1 MRSILISIFLLSII
15 LACSSDQN
23 DKTEYLPKANGKPG
37 DILIVIDSIQWN
49 GQLGDELRRVFE
61 AEVPGLPQGEPM
73 FKVINMQPTKGMT
86 MLGQMRNLV
95 YVFTL
100 DQNTSGSKILRK
112 QFSEETINKIRSD
125 STFNIST
132 RTDEF
137 AKGQYLMYLFD
148 ETEAGLIAYLKKNK
162 QSIIDY
168 FNIAER
174 KRLTAE
180 IFKTKSTRGLV
191 EFLKKEQQCSINIPV
206 GFKVADRTSDFV
218 WLRSPTAETD
228 KDIFIS
234 WKPYVSEYQLLPDS
248 LIDWRN
254 QICKKYLYEDPE
266 NPEGYLVTELEDA
279 KVSARQVKLNEHFSM
294 ELRGLWRTNL
304 RTMGGPFLGYALV
317 DEPRNL
323 LYYIEGFAYAPGRDK
338 REIMR
343 ELETI
348 LWTFRTSAEIPK
360 AK

>member
-1 MRSILISIFLLSII
+1 MRSSLVSIFLLT
-15 LACSSDQN
+15 LFFACSSDQ
-23 DKTEYLPKANGKPG
+23 KSSEYLPKAHGKPG
-37 DILIVIDSIQWN
+37 DILIVVDSIQWN
-49 GQLGDELRRVFE
+49 GKLGEELRKVFE

-100 DQNTSGSKILRK
+100 DQNTSGSRILRK
-112 QFSEETINKIRSD
+112 QFSEETINKIRTD
-125 STFNIST
+125 STFNSST
-132 RTDEF
+132 QTDEF

-148 ETEAGLIAYLKKNK
+148 ETEAGLIDYLKKN
-162 QSIIDY
+162 QQNIIDY
-168 FNIAER
+168 FNKAER
-174 KRLTAE
+174 KRLTSE
-180 IFKTKSTRGLV
+180 IFKTKSTKGLV
-191 EFLKKEQQCSINIPV
+191 EFLKKEQKCSISLPV
-206 GFKVADRTSDFV
+206 GFKLADRTNDFV
-218 WLRSPTAETD
+218 WLRSMTSETD

-248 LIDWRN
+248 LIEWRN
-254 QICKKYLYEDPE
+254 AICKRYLYEDPE

-279 KVSARQVKLNEHFSM
+279 RVTARQVKLNDHFSM
-294 ELRGLWRTNL
+294 ELRGLWRTNQ
-304 RTMGGPFLGYALV
+304 RTMGGPFLSYTLV

-338 REIMR
+338 REMMR

-348 LWTFRTSAEIPK
+348 LWTFRTSNELPK
-360 AK
+360 Q